1 MRHRV
6 KGRKL
11 GRTASHRHA
20 LLRALATSLL
30 RHKKITTTTAKAKE
44 LRGFVE
50 PLITKAKTDSVHA
63 RRYVSDEI
71 KDRKVLQ
78 GLFSEIIPKVG
89 DRPGGYT
96 RVVRLGQRK
105 GDGAEM
111 AMIELVDFS
120 GILKPKAPKKTKG
133 EKKEK
138 GTTEESKK
146 ETKAESKK
154 ETAEAK
160 KELKPKKKTVVKPRK
175 EKPPKEKIG
184 VKEKKVK
191 TTKTPQKK
199 GS

>member
-11 GRTASHRHA
+11 GRTASHRLA
-20 LLRALATSLL
+20 LLRSLAASLL
-30 RHKKITTTTAKAKE
+30 KHKKIKTTTAKAKE

-63 RRYVSDEI
+63 RRYVSAQINDREI
-71 KDRKVLQ
+71 VSE
-78 GLFSEIIPKVG
+78 LFSDIISKVG
-89 DRPGGYT
+89 ERAGGYT

-111 AMIELVDFS
+111 AIIELVDFS
-120 GILKPKAPKKTKG
+120 GIVKPKAPKKS
-133 EKKEK
+133 KEEDK
-138 GTTEESKK
+138 PT
-146 ETKAESKK
+146 ETKAEETKTEEKK
-154 ETAEAK
+154 VV
-160 KELKPKKKTVVKPRK
+160 KPKKKTAPRSKK
-175 EKPPKEKIG
+175 ENSPKEKTS

>member
-11 GRTASHRHA
+11 GRTASHRLA
-20 LLRALATSLL
+20 LLRSLDASLL
-30 RHKKITTTTAKAKE
+30 KHKKITTTTAKAKE

-63 RRYVSDEI
+63 RRYVSAQINDREI
-71 KDRKVLQ
+71 VS
-78 GLFSEIIPKVG
+78 GLFSDIIPKIG
-89 DRPGGYT
+89 DRAGGYT

-111 AMIELVDFS
+111 AIIELVDFS
-120 GILKPKAPKKTKG
+120 GIVKPKAPKKAKG
-133 EKKEK
+133 EE
-138 GTTEESKK
+138 TPTETKTE
-146 ETKAESKK
+146 ETKAEEKK
-154 ETAEAK
+154 AEKAK
-160 KELKPKKKTVVKPRK
+160 KKTAPKPKK
-175 EKPPKEKIG
+175 EKAPKEKTS